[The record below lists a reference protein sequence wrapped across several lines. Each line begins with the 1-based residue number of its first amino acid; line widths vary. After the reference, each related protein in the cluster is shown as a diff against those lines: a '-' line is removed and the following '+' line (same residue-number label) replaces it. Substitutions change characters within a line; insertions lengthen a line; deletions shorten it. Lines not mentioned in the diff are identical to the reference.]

1 MQEQLI
7 FILEVEHHARDVF
20 SFKKT
25 KSTSNTC
32 YLGEA
37 FGSKTQSKAK
47 KSPN

>member
-7 FILEVEHHARDVF
+7 FILEVEHHASDVF
-20 SFKKT
+20 SKKEKKK

-37 FGSKTQSKAK
+37 FGSETQSKA
-47 KSPN
+47 